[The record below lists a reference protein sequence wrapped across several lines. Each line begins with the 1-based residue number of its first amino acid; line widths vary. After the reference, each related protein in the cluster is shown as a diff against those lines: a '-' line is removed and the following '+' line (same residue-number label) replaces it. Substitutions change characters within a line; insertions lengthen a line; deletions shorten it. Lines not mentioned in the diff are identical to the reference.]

1 MGAMSH
7 HTQLKREGKGFS
19 DQRKV
24 TPQQELTNDA
34 AVHNEV
40 NQTNKK

>member
-1 MGAMSH
+1 MGAMSQ

-24 TPQQELTNDA
+24 TPQQELTKDA

-40 NQTNKK
+40 NKTNKK

>member
-1 MGAMSH
+1 MGAMNQ
-7 HTQLKREGKGFS
+7 HTQLKREGIGFS

-34 AVHNEV
+34 AVYNKV
-40 NQTNKK
+40 KQTNKK